1 MKHSDKAEALFMQG
15 YNCAQATAAAFAED
29 FGLEP
34 SFVLK
39 STAGLGAGIGGM
51 RETCGAVGAM
61 AYLAGLHIGPY
72 AAGDTSA
79 KTELYALIKKMV
91 GEFTE
96 LHGTICCRE
105 LLEKAS
111 CTFNPDPSERT
122 AEYYAS
128 RPCARI
134 VASAADVTRSSS
146 ERQYKMF
153 FIVRSFVEG
162 NVTISHCSC
171 FCSRLFSIAS
181 GPPVT

>member
-1 MKHSDKAEALFMQG
+1 MKHSDKAEALFRQG

-29 FGLEP
+29 FGLEQ

-39 STAGLGAGIGGM
+39 STAGFGAGIGGL

-72 AAGDTSA
+72 AAGDIST
-79 KTELYALIKKMV
+79 KTELYELIKKMV
-91 GEFTE
+91 REFTE

-111 CTFNPDPSERT
+111 CAFNPDRSVRT
-122 AEYYAS
+122 AEYYAT

-134 VASAADVTRSSS
+134 VGSAA
-146 ERQYKMF
+146 E
-153 FIVRSFVEG
+153 I
-162 NVTISHCSC
+162 IS
-171 FCSRLFSIAS
+171 RTLL
-181 GPPVT
+181 PPR

>member
-1 MKHSDKAEALFMQG
+1 MGKLATSYKDTSVKHSDKAEALFMQG

-39 STAGLGAGIGGM
+39 STAGFGAGIGGL

-72 AAGDTSA
+72 AAGDVAT
-79 KTELYALIKKMV
+79 KTGLYDLIKKMV
-91 GEFTE
+91 HEFTE

-111 CTFNPDPSERT
+111 CAFNPEPSERT
-122 AEYYAS
+122 VEYYAT

-134 VASAADVTRSSS
+134 VGSAA
-146 ERQYKMF
+146 E
-153 FIVRSFVEG
+153 I
-162 NVTISHCSC
+162 IS
-171 FCSRLFSIAS
+171 RTLL
-181 GPPVT
+181 PPR